1 MSKDL
6 NPKQI
11 AFCRE
16 YSLNGNAKQ
25 SYISAGYSE
34 KTAEQGSSQ
43 LLSNIKVKDYLDK
56 LREKGA
62 KKFEFTRETAHEMLS
77 ELYNLHKID
86 NGSVAKGSVD
96 SMLKMYGLNEADKID
111 LTSKG
116 EALGGFEIVVD
127 NGTKKD

>member
-1 MSKDL
+1 MSKEL

-16 YSLNGNAKQ
+16 YALNGNATQ
-25 SYISAGYSE
+25 SYIKSGYSE
-34 KTAEQGSSQ
+34 KGARESAYK
-43 LLSNIKVKDYLDK
+43 LLTNTHIQEYIEK
-56 LREKGA
+56 LKEKGA
-62 KKFEFTRETAHEMLS
+62 KKFEFTREKAHEMLS

-96 SMLKMYGLNEADKID
+96 SMLKMYGLNEADKVD
-111 LTSKG
+111 VTSKG

-127 NGTKKD
+127 DGTTKD

>member
-16 YSLNGNAKQ
+16 YVLNGNASA
-25 SYISAGYSE
+25 SYIKAGYSE
-34 KTAEQGSSQ
+34 KGAQPSSSA
-43 LLSNIKVKDYLDK
+43 LLLNPIIQEYIEK

-62 KKFEFTRETAHEMLS
+62 KKFEFTREKAHEMLS

-96 SMLKMYGLNEADKID
+96 SMLKMYGLNEADKLD
-111 LTSKG
+111 VTSKG

-127 NGTKKD
+127 DGTTKD